1 MNNIKKMKKRA
12 KKKDKKIKLS
22 KFEKKGIIS
31 RKKRMKNEILIVFVL
46 VTLLSRQNCHYS
58 V

>member
-1 MNNIKKMKKRA
+1 MNNIKKMKKKA
-12 KKKDKKIKLS
+12 KKKEKKIKVK

-31 RKKRMKNEILIVFVL
+31 RKKRMRNEILIVFLL
-46 VTLLSRQNCHYS
+46 VTLLTRQNCHYS